1 MSIDG
6 LYIGQR
12 RVRLSIQKIG
22 RCGRCRRWGANVF
35 SVKGWRHVKCV
46 RLDES
51 GAPQL
56 ARECHNPTRS
66 IPSGGLQTG
75 HRQRFRV

>member
-6 LYIGQR
+6 LYMGQQ
-12 RVRLSIQKIG
+12 RVRPSIQKIG
-22 RCGRCRRWGANVF
+22 RCGRCQRWGANVF

-56 ARECHNPTRS
+56 AREMS
-66 IPSGGLQTG
+66 
-75 HRQRFRV
+75 